1 MKKRIFALVMA
12 LCLVF
17 ALAACGEEETA
28 ESPAA
33 TEEAEE
39 SPAAEETPAA
49 EESTDPEAS
58 EQPEALSA
66 EVTFEEE
73 QSTVEEDGVTYMTAQ
88 SVAPNVNIEGADEA
102 AQAIASVL
110 AERLTVPQEDIDEY
124 ADMAREHY
132 DTLDETERESFGGY
146 SIRYSAEVKR
156 SEGVLSVLCTRTEY
170 TGGAH
175 DNTSVFGLTFD
186 LSTGAQ
192 LSAADIATDYEGL
205 CAKVAESVA
214 AQAEELE
221 EGTITGDL
229 DAYAGGVLDT
239 EKWYLD
245 GEGLVVFAAPDELA
259 PHAAGTIVFTIPYS
273 ELEGLLNDSL
283 IVE

>member
-1 MKKRIFALVMA
+1 MKKRIFALIMA

-17 ALAACGEEETA
+17 ALAACGQAET
-28 ESPAA
+28 
-33 TEEAEE
+33 EE
-39 SPAAEETPAA
+39 SPAPSESEEPAGSETPAGTEEP
-49 EESTDPEAS
+49 EESEA
-58 EQPEALSA
+58 PEALNA
-66 EVTFEEE
+66 EVTLEEE
-73 QSTVEEDGVTYMTAQ
+73 LSTVEEDGVTYMTAQ
-88 SVAPNVNIEGADEA
+88 SVAPNVTIEGADEA

-186 LSTGAQ
+186 LSTGAL
-192 LSAADIATDYEGL
+192 LSAADIAADYEGL
-205 CAKVAESVA
+205 CAKVAESVS

-259 PHAAGTIVFTIPYS
+259 PHAAGTIVFTIPYT

>member
-1 MKKRIFALVMA
+1 MKKRIFALIMA

-17 ALAACGEEETA
+17 ALAACGQADTEESHAPA
-28 ESPAA
+28 ESEEPAG
-33 TEEAEE
+33 
-39 SPAAEETPAA
+39 SETPAGTEEP
-49 EESTDPEAS
+49 EESEA
-58 EQPEALSA
+58 PEALSA
-66 EVTFEEE
+66 EVTLDEEL
-73 QSTVEEDGVTYMTAQ
+73 STVEEDGVTYMTAQ

-192 LSAADIATDYEGL
+192 LSAADIAADYEGL

>member
-1 MKKRIFALVMA
+1 MKKRIFALIMA

-17 ALAACGEEETA
+17 ALAACGQAET
-28 ESPAA
+28 
-33 TEEAEE
+33 EE
-39 SPAAEETPAA
+39 SPAPAESEEPAGSETPAGTEEP
-49 EESTDPEAS
+49 EESEA
-58 EQPEALSA
+58 PEALNA
-66 EVTFEEE
+66 EVTLEEE
-73 QSTVEEDGVTYMTAQ
+73 LSTVEEDGVTYMTAQ
-88 SVAPNVNIEGADEA
+88 SVAPNVSIEGADEA

-110 AERLTVPQEDIDEY
+110 SERLTVPQEDIDEY
-124 ADMAREHY
+124 SAMAREQY

-186 LSTGAQ
+186 LSTGAL
-192 LSAADIATDYEGL
+192 LSAADIAADYEGL
-205 CAKVAESVA
+205 CAKVAESVS

-259 PHAAGTIVFTIPYS
+259 PHAAGTIVFTIPYT
-273 ELEGLLNDSL
+273 ELEGLLNESL

>member
-1 MKKRIFALVMA
+1 MEKRIIALIMA

-17 ALAACGEEETA
+17 ALAACGQAET
-28 ESPAA
+28 
-33 TEEAEE
+33 EE
-39 SPAAEETPAA
+39 SPAPSESEEPAGSETPAGT
-49 EESTDPEAS
+49 EEPGESEA
-58 EQPEALSA
+58 PEALSA
-66 EVTFEEE
+66 EVTLEEE
-73 QSTVEEDGVTYMTAQ
+73 LSTVEEDGVTYMTAQ

-186 LSTGAQ
+186 LSTGAL
-192 LSAADIATDYEGL
+192 LSAADIAADYEGL
-205 CAKVAESVA
+205 CAKVAESVS

-259 PHAAGTIVFTIPYS
+259 PHAAGTIVFTIPYT
-273 ELEGLLNDSL
+273 ELEGLLNESL

>member
-1 MKKRIFALVMA
+1 MKKRIFALIMA

-17 ALAACGEEETA
+17 ALAACGQA
-28 ESPAA
+28 EK
-33 TEEAEE
+33 EE
-39 SPAAEETPAA
+39 SPAPAESEEPAASETPAGTEEP
-49 EESTDPEAS
+49 EESEA
-58 EQPEALSA
+58 PEALNA

-73 QSTVEEDGVTYMTAQ
+73 LSTVEEDGVTYMTAQ
-88 SVAPNVNIEGADEA
+88 SVAPNVSIEGADEA

-110 AERLTVPQEDIDEY
+110 SERLTVSQEDIDEY
-124 ADMAREHY
+124 AAMAREHY

-186 LSTGAQ
+186 LSTGAL
-192 LSAADIATDYEGL
+192 LSAADIAADYEGL
-205 CAKVAESVA
+205 CAKVAESVS

-259 PHAAGTIVFTIPYS
+259 PHAAGTIVFTIPYT
-273 ELEGLLNDSL
+273 ELEGLLNESL

>member
-1 MKKRIFALVMA
+1 MKKRIFALIMA

-17 ALAACGEEETA
+17 ALAACGQADTEESHAPA
-28 ESPAA
+28 ESEEPAG
-33 TEEAEE
+33 
-39 SPAAEETPAA
+39 SETPAGTEEP
-49 EESTDPEAS
+49 EESEA
-58 EQPEALSA
+58 PEALSA
-66 EVTFEEE
+66 EVTLEEE
-73 QSTVEEDGVTYMTAQ
+73 LSTVEEDGVTYMTAQ
-88 SVAPNVNIEGADEA
+88 SVAPNVSIEGADEA

-110 AERLTVPQEDIDEY
+110 AERLTVSQEDIDEY
-124 ADMAREHY
+124 AAMAREHY
-132 DTLDETERESFGGY
+132 DTLVETERESFGGY

-186 LSTGAQ
+186 LSTGAL
-192 LSAADIATDYEGL
+192 LSAADIAADYEGL
-205 CAKVAESVA
+205 CAKVAESVS

-259 PHAAGTIVFTIPYS
+259 PHAAGTIVFTIPYT
-273 ELEGLLNDSL
+273 ELEGLLNESL

>member
-1 MKKRIFALVMA
+1 MKKRIFALIMA

-17 ALAACGEEETA
+17 ALAACGQAET
-28 ESPAA
+28 
-33 TEEAEE
+33 EE
-39 SPAAEETPAA
+39 SPAPAESEEPAASETPAGTEEP
-49 EESTDPEAS
+49 EESEA
-58 EQPEALSA
+58 PEALNA

-73 QSTVEEDGVTYMTAQ
+73 LSTVEEDGVTYMTAQ
-88 SVAPNVNIEGADEA
+88 SVAPNVSIEGADEA

-110 AERLTVPQEDIDEY
+110 SERLTVPQEDIDEY
-124 ADMAREHY
+124 AAMAREHY

-186 LSTGAQ
+186 LSTGAL
-192 LSAADIATDYEGL
+192 LSAADIAADYEGL
-205 CAKVAESVA
+205 CAKVAESVS

-245 GEGLVVFAAPDELA
+245 GDGLVVFAAPDELA
-259 PHAAGTIVFTIPYS
+259 PHAAGTIVFTIPYT
-273 ELEGLLNDSL
+273 ELEGLLNESL

>member
-1 MKKRIFALVMA
+1 MEKRIIALIMA

-17 ALAACGEEETA
+17 ALAACGQAET
-28 ESPAA
+28 
-33 TEEAEE
+33 EE
-39 SPAAEETPAA
+39 SPAPSESEEPAGSETPAGT
-49 EESTDPEAS
+49 EEPGESEA
-58 EQPEALSA
+58 PEALSA
-66 EVTFEEE
+66 EVTLEEE
-73 QSTVEEDGVTYMTAQ
+73 LSTVEEDGVTYMTAQ

-186 LSTGAQ
+186 LSTGAL
-192 LSAADIATDYEGL
+192 LSAADIAADYEGL
-205 CAKVAESVA
+205 CAKVAESVS

-259 PHAAGTIVFTIPYS
+259 PHAAGTIVFTIPYT

>member
-1 MKKRIFALVMA
+1 MKKRIFALIMA

-17 ALAACGEEETA
+17 ALAACGQAET
-28 ESPAA
+28 
-33 TEEAEE
+33 EE
-39 SPAAEETPAA
+39 SPAPAESEEPAGSETPAGTEEP
-49 EESTDPEAS
+49 EESEA
-58 EQPEALSA
+58 PEALNA
-66 EVTFEEE
+66 EVTLEEE
-73 QSTVEEDGVTYMTAQ
+73 LSTVEEDGVTYMTAQ
-88 SVAPNVNIEGADEA
+88 SVAPNVSIEGADEA
-102 AQAIASVL
+102 AQAIASAL

-124 ADMAREHY
+124 SAMAREHY

-186 LSTGAQ
+186 LSTGAL
-192 LSAADIATDYEGL
+192 LSAADIAADYEGL

-259 PHAAGTIVFTIPYS
+259 PHAAGTIVFTIPYT

>member
-1 MKKRIFALVMA
+1 MKKRIFALIMA

-17 ALAACGEEETA
+17 ALAACGQAET
-28 ESPAA
+28 
-33 TEEAEE
+33 EE
-39 SPAAEETPAA
+39 SPAPAESEEPAGSETPAGTEEP
-49 EESTDPEAS
+49 EESEA
-58 EQPEALSA
+58 PEALNA
-66 EVTFEEE
+66 EVTLEEE
-73 QSTVEEDGVTYMTAQ
+73 LSTVEEDGVTYMTAQ
-88 SVAPNVNIEGADEA
+88 SVAPNVSIEGADEA

-124 ADMAREHY
+124 SAMAREHY
-132 DTLDETERESFGGY
+132 DTLDDAGREAFGGY

-186 LSTGAQ
+186 LSTGAL
-192 LSAADIATDYEGL
+192 LSAADIAADYEGL

-259 PHAAGTIVFTIPYS
+259 PHAAGTIVFTIPYT
-273 ELEGLLNDSL
+273 ELEGLLNESL

>member
-1 MKKRIFALVMA
+1 MKKRIFALIMA

-17 ALAACGEEETA
+17 ALAACGQAET
-28 ESPAA
+28 
-33 TEEAEE
+33 EE
-39 SPAAEETPAA
+39 SPAPAESEEPAGSETPAGTEEP
-49 EESTDPEAS
+49 EESEA
-58 EQPEALSA
+58 PEALNA

-73 QSTVEEDGVTYMTAQ
+73 LSTVEEDGVTYMTAQ
-88 SVAPNVNIEGADEA
+88 SVAPNVSIEGADEA

-110 AERLTVPQEDIDEY
+110 SERLTVSQEDIDEY
-124 ADMAREHY
+124 AAMAREHY

-186 LSTGAQ
+186 LSTGAL
-192 LSAADIATDYEGL
+192 LSAADIAADYEGL

-259 PHAAGTIVFTIPYS
+259 PHAAGTIVFTIPYT

>member
-1 MKKRIFALVMA
+1 MKKRIFALIMA

-17 ALAACGEEETA
+17 ALAACGRAET
-28 ESPAA
+28 
-33 TEEAEE
+33 EE
-39 SPAAEETPAA
+39 SPAPAESEEPAGSETPAGTEEP
-49 EESTDPEAS
+49 EESEA
-58 EQPEALSA
+58 PEALNA
-66 EVTFEEE
+66 EVTLEEE
-73 QSTVEEDGVTYMTAQ
+73 LSTVEEDGVTYMTAQ
-88 SVAPNVNIEGADEA
+88 SVAPNVSIEGADEA

-110 AERLTVPQEDIDEY
+110 SERLTVSQEDIDEY
-124 ADMAREHY
+124 AAMAREHY

-186 LSTGAQ
+186 LSTGAL
-192 LSAADIATDYEGL
+192 LSAADIAADYEGL
-205 CAKVAESVA
+205 CAKVAESVS
-214 AQAEELE
+214 AQAEALE

>member
-1 MKKRIFALVMA
+1 MKKRIFSLIMA

-17 ALAACGEEETA
+17 ALAACGQAET
-28 ESPAA
+28 
-33 TEEAEE
+33 EE
-39 SPAAEETPAA
+39 SPAPAESEEPAGSETPAGTEEP
-49 EESTDPEAS
+49 EESEA
-58 EQPEALSA
+58 PEALNA

-73 QSTVEEDGVTYMTAQ
+73 LSTVEEDGVTYMTAQ
-88 SVAPNVNIEGADEA
+88 SVAPNVSIEGADEA

-110 AERLTVPQEDIDEY
+110 SERLTVSQEDIDEY
-124 ADMAREHY
+124 AAMAREHY

>member
-1 MKKRIFALVMA
+1 MKKRIFALIMA

-17 ALAACGEEETA
+17 ALAACGQADTEESHAPA
-28 ESPAA
+28 ESEEPAG
-33 TEEAEE
+33 
-39 SPAAEETPAA
+39 SETPAGTEEP
-49 EESTDPEAS
+49 EESEA
-58 EQPEALSA
+58 PEALNA
-66 EVTFEEE
+66 EVTLEEE
-73 QSTVEEDGVTYMTAQ
+73 LSTVEEDGVTYMTAQ

-205 CAKVAESVA
+205 CAKVAESAA
-214 AQAEELE
+214 AQAEELG

>member
-1 MKKRIFALVMA
+1 MKKRIFALIMA

-17 ALAACGEEETA
+17 ALAACGQAET
-28 ESPAA
+28 
-33 TEEAEE
+33 EE
-39 SPAAEETPAA
+39 SPAPSESEEPAGSETPAGTEEP
-49 EESTDPEAS
+49 EESEA
-58 EQPEALSA
+58 PEALNA
-66 EVTFEEE
+66 EVTLEEE
-73 QSTVEEDGVTYMTAQ
+73 LSTVEEDGVTYMTAQ
-88 SVAPNVNIEGADEA
+88 SVAPNVSIEGADEA

-110 AERLTVPQEDIDEY
+110 SERLTVSQEDIDEY
-124 ADMAREHY
+124 SAMAREHY

-186 LSTGAQ
+186 LSTGAL
-192 LSAADIATDYEGL
+192 LSAADIAADYEGL

-259 PHAAGTIVFTIPYS
+259 PHAAGTIVFTIPYT